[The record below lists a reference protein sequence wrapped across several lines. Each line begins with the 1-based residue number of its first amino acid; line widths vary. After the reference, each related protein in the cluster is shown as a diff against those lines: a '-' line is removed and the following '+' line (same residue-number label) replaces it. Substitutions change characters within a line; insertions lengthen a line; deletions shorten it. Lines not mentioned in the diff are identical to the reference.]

1 MKNQYYPMHYKNKI
15 YNLAASYSKQ
25 YSNMKYNIADIQE
38 EAFQE
43 SCLYYQTILHRLKD
57 EVQANKYYS
66 KTYQGK
72 LIYHLHFIQIGARN
86 RSQYPIQTISINTPV
101 ATYNNSKKTVTIGDT
116 LTIDTIDTTDTD
128 RQQAIKEL
136 LYSEVDNIK
145 FSNTNKDKKQMLRDI
160 ITEYLIQIDRTSPK
174 RDNRVIRYTVN
185 NLIDKELIATRY
197 NTTISVVNKTFL
209 AYKKHI
215 QKKYQKK
222 SKIIFS

>member
-43 SCLYYQTILHRLKD
+43 SCLYYQTILNKLKD
-57 EVQANKYYS
+57 TIQANKYYA

-72 LIYHLHFIQIGARN
+72 VIYHLHFIKIGSRN
-86 RSQYPIQTISINTPV
+86 RSQNPIQTISINTPM
-101 ATYNNSKKTVTIGDT
+101 AMPNNSKKIVTIGDT
-116 LTIDTIDTTDTD
+116 LTIDTADTD
-128 RQQAIKEL
+128 KQQAIKEL
-136 LYSEVDNIK
+136 LYSEVDNMK
-145 FSNTNKDKKQMLRDI
+145 FYNTKTNKKQMLRNI

-185 NLIDKELIATRY
+185 NLIDKELIANKY
-197 NTTISVVNKTFL
+197 NTTSAIVNKTFL
-209 AYKKHI
+209 DYRKHI
-215 QKKYQKK
+215 QKKYPIRT
-222 SKIIFS
+222 KIIFS